1 MRPRRTYLAVPAHR
15 RKMLEGAAASPAD
28 AVFMDLEDAVPP
40 DAKTAALSGAL
51 AALAELNW
59 ADKHVAVRINPVT
72 SSLAQAE
79 VEALRTATRLDALII
94 PKTESVNDLSL
105 LETWLDPDDAPH
117 HIGLEPIIETAAG
130 LVSVD
135 AIAAAGG
142 RLSTLHFGVGDFA
155 ASIGARSAEIGE
167 SPTGYMQV
175 SRQGE
180 IYASTALDLWIYP
193 MMRLLVAAR
202 AYGLRAIDGPCG
214 AFRDL
219 KLTRA
224 WAEKAAAMGF
234 DGKQVIH
241 PQQIE
246 PTRAAF
252 TPSAGDIAF
261 AHRVVSAMEEA
272 QAAGLGAV
280 QLDGRMLDYANL
292 RMAERILAMAGADQH
307 PDAD

>member
-1 MRPRRTYLAVPAHR
+1 MRPCRTYLAVPAHR
-15 RKMLEGAAASPAD
+15 HKMLEGAAASAAD

-40 DAKTAALSGAL
+40 DAKPAALAGAL
-51 AALAELNW
+51 AALAGLDW
-59 ADKHVAVRINPVT
+59 GRKHVAVRINSVA
-72 SSLAQAE
+72 SGLAGAE
-79 VEALRTATRLDALII
+79 VEALSLAQRLDGLIV
-94 PKTESVNDLSL
+94 PKSESAGDLAMV
-105 LETWLDPDDAPH
+105 EAWLGAHNAPRR
-117 HIGLEPIIETAAG
+117 IGLEPIIETAAG
-130 LVSVD
+130 LVN
-135 AIAAAGG
+135 AETIAGAGG
-142 RLSTLHFGVGDFA
+142 RLTTLHFGVGDFA

-167 SPTGYMQV
+167 SPAGYAQV
-175 SRQGE
+175 NRQGE
-180 IYASTALDLWIYP
+180 AYVTTALDLWTYP

-219 KLTRA
+219 RLTA
-224 WAEKAAAMGF
+224 SWAEKAAAMGF

-252 TPSAGDIAF
+252 TPSAGDVAF
-261 AHRVVSAMEEA
+261 AHRVVNAMRGA

-292 RMAERILAMAGADQH
+292 RMAERILAMAEADH
-307 PDAD
+307 PGVN